1 VRAVLTALGVWSL
14 AATCAT
20 APPAKGVPAVIT
32 NPTLE
37 SRIELVRVVTEA
49 LHGGPVSVAEDA
61 LVHDSTLILER
72 GKARGPDGTP
82 LQGRD
87 PGRPERFLLVRTG
100 AGCALVHEG
109 SGRSFPLGSAV
120 TCAPK

>member
-1 VRAVLTALGVWSL
+1 MWSF

-20 APPAKGVPAVIT
+20 SPPEKGVPAVIT
-32 NPTLE
+32 TPTAE
-37 SRIELVRVVTEA
+37 SRAELARVVSEA
-49 LHGGPVSVAEDA
+49 LHGAPITLADDA
-61 LVHDSTLILER
+61 LTRESTLIIER
-72 GKARGPDGTP
+72 ARARGPDGTP

-100 AGCALVHEG
+100 SGCALVHEG
-109 SGRSFPLGSAV
+109 SGRSFPLASV

>member
-20 APPAKGVPAVIT
+20 APPTQGVPAVIT
-32 NPTLE
+32 APTSE
-37 SRIELVRVVTEA
+37 SRAELVRVVSEA
-49 LHGGPVSVAEDA
+49 LHSAPMTLADDA
-61 LVHDSTLILER
+61 LVRESTLIIER
-72 GKARGPDGTP
+72 ARARGPDGTP

-87 PGRPERFLLVRTG
+87 PGRPERFLLVRIG
-100 AGCALVHEG
+100 AGCELVHEG
-109 SGRSFPLGSAV
+109 SGRSFKLTSV

>member
-1 VRAVLTALGVWSL
+1 VRAVSTVLGVWSL

-20 APPAKGVPAVIT
+20 APAAKGVPAVIT
-32 NPTLE
+32 SPTSE
-37 SRIELVRVVTEA
+37 GRAELLRVVSEA
-49 LHGGPVSVAEDA
+49 LHGAPITLADDA
-61 LVHDSTLILER
+61 LVRESTLIVER

-100 AGCALVHEG
+100 SGCTLVHEG
-109 SGRSFPLGSAV
+109 SGRSFPLSSV
-120 TCAPK
+120 PCAPK